1 MWLRCFLG
9 FFPVWFHRAEIIFL
23 LLRGG
28 TLRRFADI
36 KQHSQWRPIG
46 DRLLGNFRN
55 SYSKFTRWS
64 AATVRQF
71 RESRGASGVLVRLL
85 LWCNLS
91 RASVKS
97 PSLLEDK
104 KTQPSAKS
112 VNSVNI
118 MEDSPTCVYAAHRAA
133 ARLLPQSRSAAAGQ
147 HVENTYRSLMP
158 LFHHLIPLYV
168 HFD

>member
-1 MWLRCFLG
+1 MWLRCFL
-9 FFPVWFHRAEIIFL
+9 FFFLKSASVWFHRAEIIFL

-28 TLRRFADI
+28 TLRCFADI

-55 SYSKFTRWS
+55 YYSKFTRWS

-118 MEDSPTCVYAAHRAA
+118 MEDSPTCVYAAYRAA
-133 ARLLPQSRSAAAGQ
+133 ASS
-147 HVENTYRSLMP
+147 E
-158 LFHHLIPLYV
+158 LILQQQGSMWGIPTGL
-168 HFD
+168 